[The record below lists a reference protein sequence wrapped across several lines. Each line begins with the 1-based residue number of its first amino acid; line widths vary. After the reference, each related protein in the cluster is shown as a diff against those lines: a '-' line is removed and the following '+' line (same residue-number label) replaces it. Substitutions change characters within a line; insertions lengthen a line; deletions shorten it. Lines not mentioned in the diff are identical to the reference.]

1 MQFGLGQYQGQ
12 APFASGIPQ
21 RIESSLMQPINIGQ
35 FNAARFNNRLGHNRF
50 GLELMPA
57 APDWQST
64 PPNHP
69 HPVPSG
75 LTLPSGN
82 LIDPIT
88 AKERNVHHVPVD
100 KILDYSTLDHIAHNL
115 KTIFYTLPKT
125 VFKGL
130 RGDPDFTFSDFMLVS
145 QIPYYAGGAFLAYS
159 FLAGRDKPSFAR
171 QGVGVGLYYLGNL
184 AANGLINKIYK
195 YRYGVD
201 LTQKYKR
208 ADGRIEKVFA
218 SADFARFDLLT
229 KKQYAEM
236 QRKMKI
242 PSHVADSDQACR
254 EQLYGVISSS
264 RAIKLLLGNALA
276 AVGAGYIARSIHWS
290 KLLGSKLLGSEPIL
304 SRIWRDPLGG
314 SFFNR
319 LATSWTA
326 FKSNIMPALE
336 ERILGIG
343 PSAPS
348 ATLRKSVLGG
358 LLLVGAF
365 CLYNSWN
372 VIKPKRYESSPY
384 TLLPRG
390 ENWLN
395 DQSVFKRFQLMQDM
409 GRSR

>member
-1 MQFGLGQYQGQ
+1 MQFGLGQSQEQ
-12 APFASGIPQ
+12 RPLVNRPFAKGNVQ
-21 RIESSLMQPINIGQ
+21 RVESSLTQPIDLGLL
-35 FNAARFNNRLGHNRF
+35 NAARFNNRF
-50 GLELMPA
+50 GLELKPA
-57 APDWQST
+57 SQEWQST

-88 AKERNVHHVPVD
+88 AKERNIHHVPVD
-100 KILDYSTLDHIAHNL
+100 KILDYSTLDHVAHNL

-171 QGVGVGLYYLGNL
+171 QGVGVALYYLGNL
-184 AANGLINKIYK
+184 AANGLINAIYK
-195 YRYGVD
+195 HRYGVD

-242 PSHVADSDQACR
+242 PSHVADTDQACR

-276 AVGAGYIARSIHWS
+276 AVGAGYIARSTLWS
-290 KLLGSKLLGSEPIL
+290 RLLGSESTL
-304 SRIWRDPLGG
+304 SKIWRDTRGG
-314 SFFNR
+314 SIFNR
-319 LATSWTA
+319 LANSWTA
-326 FKSNIMPALE
+326 FKSNITPALE

-348 ATLRKSVLGG
+348 SALRKTVMGG
-358 LLLVGAF
+358 LLLIGAF

-395 DQSVFKRFQLMQDM
+395 EQSVFKRFQLMQEM